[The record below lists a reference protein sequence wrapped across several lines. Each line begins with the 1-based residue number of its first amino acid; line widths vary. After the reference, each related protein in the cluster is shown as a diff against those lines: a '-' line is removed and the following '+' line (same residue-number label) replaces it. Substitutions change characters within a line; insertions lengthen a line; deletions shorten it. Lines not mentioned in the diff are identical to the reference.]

1 MATLW
6 ADSLPNFT
14 VASGARDHK
23 DLRVQ
28 SFGASDLP
36 GRADRMT
43 LTRTI
48 IGIDVAM
55 LVHDS
60 GEGSQQVFL
69 GLGICSAQAFSAGDS
84 GIPDPFVMV
93 DFPPRGWIWRASYRV
108 YGFAADQPAVF
119 NARIDLDIRGQRKLE
134 NGVAFMT
141 VTNTPFEGVA
151 TVITVSGIVRQ
162 LWLV

>member
-1 MATLW
+1 MPTLW
-6 ADSLPNFT
+6 VDSLPNLT
-14 VASGARDHK
+14 IASGARDHV
-23 DLRVQ
+23 DLLSQ
-28 SFGASDLP
+28 GFSFRP
-36 GRADRMT
+36 GRSERMT

-69 GLGICSAQAFSAGDS
+69 GLGICSDQAFSAGDA
-84 GIPDPFVMV
+84 GVPDPFVMA
-93 DFPPRGWIWRASYRV
+93 DFPARGWIWRAAYRV

-119 NARIDLDIRGQRKLE
+119 NARVDMDMRSQRKLE
-134 NGVAFMT
+134 NGTIFLT
-141 VTNTPFEGVA
+141 CTNTPFEGVA
-151 TVITVSGIVRQ
+151 TVITVSGMIRQ